1 MIINIRKK
9 DLMKGQP
16 IQPGWYKVVVS
27 KIGKVESAGDRI
39 DQPITFDF
47 EAPELKVDE
56 RDIDYTFYNCVT
68 KGIGFVVSFMAA
80 VLGKPRAEIAAD
92 LENGKEIPFDF
103 DLQVGKKL
111 QIKLVNDEYQG
122 RISNKIE
129 AFLPY
134 DSEVA
139 M

>member
-9 DLMKGQP
+9 DILAGQP
-16 IQPGWYKVVVS
+16 LVPGWYKVVVS
-27 KIGKVESAGDRI
+27 KIGKVESVGDRI

-56 RDIDYTFYNCVT
+56 RDIEYTFYNCVT

-80 VLGKPRAEIAAD
+80 VMSKPRQEIAEA
-92 LENGKEIPFDF
+92 LESGKEIPFDF

-111 QIKLVNDEYQG
+111 QIKLVNSEYQG
-122 RISNKIE
+122 RIQNKIE
-129 AFLPY
+129 GFLPY
-134 DSEVA
+134 DSEVPV
-139 M
+139 